1 MNNHV
6 KIKQPQMKHKIQL
19 NKPSFHLGTYL
30 LVALFTVAIKSQAQV
45 RPFISIGVVNDCH
58 EYSGNTVNFTWGGM
72 PVSIYET
79 GKQKVLGGSSSLG
92 VVLQNRFVVGLTR
105 YKSSVNGDLGLN
117 QFQSKSMATGL
128 TIIPIITKTNKLRMG
143 AGLNV
148 NRLKQTVNIT
158 SDAGAYVGET
168 IGNTFRVL
176 VPLWLDVKM
185 NDKTSFMVSPAY
197 GVRGAL
203 FYDNLPVWAV
213 SVGMV
218 FTVGANNSE

>member
-1 MNNHV
+1 
-6 KIKQPQMKHKIQL
+6 MKHNMPQY
-19 NKPSFHLGTYL
+19 KPSFHLGTYL

-45 RPFISIGVVNDCH
+45 SPFIAIGVVNDCH
-58 EYSGNTVNFTWGGM
+58 EYSGNTGNFKWDGM
-72 PVSIYET
+72 PVPIYET
-79 GKQKVLGGSSSLG
+79 GKQMVLGGSSSLG

-105 YKSSVNGDLGLN
+105 FKSSVNGDLGLN
-117 QFQSKSMATGL
+117 QYQSKSMATGL
-128 TIIPIITKTNKLRMG
+128 TVIPIIAKTNNMRMG

-168 IGNTFRVL
+168 IGNTYSVL
-176 VPLWLDVKM
+176 VPVWFDVKM

-203 FYDNLPVWAV
+203 FYNYLPVLNV

-218 FTVGANNSE
+218 FTVGANK

>member
-1 MNNHV
+1 
-6 KIKQPQMKHKIQL
+6 MKHKIQQYKSSL
-19 NKPSFHLGTYL
+19 HLGTYL
-30 LVALFTVAIKSQAQV
+30 LVVVFTVSIKLQAQIS
-45 RPFISIGVVNDCH
+45 PFIAIGVVNDCH
-58 EYSGNTVNFTWGGM
+58 EYSGNTGNFKWDGM
-72 PVSIYET
+72 PVPIYET

-105 YKSSVNGDLGLN
+105 FKSSVNGDLGLN
-117 QFQSKSMATGL
+117 QYQSKSMATGL
-128 TIIPIITKTNKLRMG
+128 TVIPIIAKTNNIRLG
-143 AGLNV
+143 AGVSL

-168 IGNTFRVL
+168 IGNTYSVL

-203 FYDNLPVWAV
+203 FYDNLPVWNV

-218 FTVGANNSE
+218 FTVSANK